1 MFNGKI
7 IRTAGETCET
17 VNIYIV
23 FVKELWRLKDY

>member
-17 VNIYIV
+17 VIV